1 MHATHLPRRNIL
13 TMATLACAL
22 ASAGLLSACNVI
34 PDTIKIG
41 VAQPLSGNL
50 SALGQDL
57 LNGVKLAADELN
69 KSGFK
74 IKGKPVTIEIVAV
87 DDKANAEEG
96 KKVAQQLIDSGVI
109 AVVGHLNSGV
119 SIATAPMYA
128 EKGIAQIAI
137 STNPKFTEMGYATT
151 FRMVANDNLQAK
163 AIGSYAAG
171 NLQQTKFAVIDDGT
185 PYGKGLADAA
195 AKQLEGKKTITLR
208 QSFDDKTKD
217 FAALADKLKA
227 DGVEVVV
234 STLNDFQIVALIENL
249 TKIDYNKKITILGTD
264 TLKTTDMIKSAGNVA
279 ALYAT
284 SPVLEAREF
293 PAGSAFLSAYQAAF
307 KMPPAYGGHYSY
319 DAMHIIASAI
329 KRSES
334 ADPKKITET
343 MRKIDGF
350 APVTGSMKFDAKGD
364 QRYGVISVYTVR
376 GGNWES
382 LVRSDTW

>member
-1 MHATHLPRRNIL
+1 MHPTQLPRRNIL
-13 TMATLACAL
+13 TLATLACAL
-22 ASAGLLSACNVI
+22 ASVGLLSACNVI
-34 PDTIKIG
+34 PETIKIG

-57 LNGVKLAADELN
+57 LNGVKLAVDELN

-74 IKGKPVTIEIVAV
+74 IKGKPVMIEIVAV
-87 DDKANAEEG
+87 DDKANADEG
-96 KKVAQQLIDSGVI
+96 KKVAQQLIDAGVL

-119 SIATAPMYA
+119 SIAAAPLYA

-151 FRMVANDNLQAK
+151 FRMVANDTLQAK

-217 FAALADKLKA
+217 FVALADKLKA

-234 STLNDFQIVALIENL
+234 STLSDFQIVALIENL

-264 TLKTTDMIKSAGNVA
+264 TLKTTEMIKSAGNVA

-293 PAGSAFLSAYQAAF
+293 PSGATFLTAFQAAY
-307 KMPPAYGGHYSY
+307 KTAPAYGAHYSY
-319 DAMHIIASAI
+319 DATHIIASAI
-329 KRSES
+329 KRAES
-334 ADPKKITET
+334 VDPKKITET